1 MINSKLRAYKY
12 FNKQWEIVSRWD
24 LIKMS
29 DVDYRKFKELHFPL
43 FHTKSTESPKL
54 TFNIVQKT
62 FRYYP
67 NQGLNENHTSKGLT
81 ISHQI
86 AQEVISDIRTL
97 ILSLK
102 DRRTKPYQEKIYKIE
117 VDNIVSEKEMVCGEN
132 KYYADLLVFFSEP
145 AELSLKWNGFFT
157 LEIFVTNDV
166 EGKKIIDYEKN
177 KIPLIEI
184 AIGDKL
190 KIKKS
195 ASEVTENEEIDLRN
209 YMNASFRKQIFGNI
223 LVSPTSNK
231 YKENEIIKKLN
242 ESENNSI
249 KLKDKIKDLIN
260 ENNKIV
266 TEDNQIKTENIS
278 LKKEIS
284 SKNRQI
290 YSLNNEILELKNKTR
305 IKKIFDLFK

>member
-1 MINSKLRAYKY
+1 
-12 FNKQWEIVSRWD
+12 
-24 LIKMS
+24 
-29 DVDYRKFKELHFPL
+29 
-43 FHTKSTESPKL
+43 
-54 TFNIVQKT
+54 
-62 FRYYP
+62 
-67 NQGLNENHTSKGLT
+67 
-81 ISHQI
+81 
-86 AQEVISDIRTL
+86 
-97 ILSLK
+97 
-102 DRRTKPYQEKIYKIE
+102 
-117 VDNIVSEKEMVCGEN
+117 
-132 KYYADLLVFFSEP
+132 
-145 AELSLKWNGFFT
+145 
-157 LEIFVTNDV
+157 
-166 EGKKIIDYEKN
+166 
-177 KIPLIEI
+177 
-184 AIGDKL
+184 
-190 KIKKS
+190 
-195 ASEVTENEEIDLRN
+195 
-209 YMNASFRKQIFGNI
+209 MNASFRKQIFGNI